1 MSKTL
6 SFSRTAGPR
15 RAEERLAEQFPED
28 VRRFLDE
35 YVESIDQ
42 LEILRLLWEKPD
54 TDWSAPA
61 LSVEVQAE
69 PAAVTV
75 HLTVS
80 ADRGAGLVYRYGPR
94 NPELERRLQTMLQHY
109 RERPV
114 SMIKLVVARSKDPL
128 RNFSDA
134 FRVRPPREGE

>member
-1 MSKTL
+1 M
-6 SFSRTAGPR
+6 
-15 RAEERLAEQFPED
+15 AEQFPED
-28 VRRFLDE
+28 VRRFLDD

-54 TDWSAPA
+54 MDWSATV
-61 LSVEVQAE
+61 LSAEVQAE
-69 PAAVTV
+69 LAAVIT
-75 HLTVS
+75 HLAALRARGLLVS
-80 ADRGAGLVYRYGPR
+80 ADRGTGLVYRYGPR
-94 NPELERRLQTMLQHY
+94 NSELEGRLQTTLQHY